1 MITDPGDAMN
11 RREFFI
17 AGAAVS
23 VSNAADDRT
32 PNRVI
37 IEVRDGTVEQVHCDA
52 PGLKVI
58 VVNHDCK
65 PADSC
70 FTCSFPAAQEDNMPF
85 RAKDA
90 VESHLQFKRLIGKSS
105 K

>member
-1 MITDPGDAMN
+1 MIIEPGNAMN
-11 RREFFI
+11 RREFFV

-23 VSNAADDRT
+23 VSNGANDRIPT
-32 PNRVI
+32 RVI
-37 IEVRDGTVEQVHCDA
+37 IEVRDGTVEQVYCDCSN
-52 PGLKVI
+52 LKVI
-58 VVNHDCK
+58 VVNYDCK
-65 PADSC
+65 PAGSC

-90 VESHLQFKRLIGKSS
+90 VESHLQFRRLIGKSS